1 MLLKIIFICDI
12 LIKNI
17 SGDKKVFKKDKDF
30 CDKTNFESSQ
40 YLHINS
46 CGKQNHNGNG
56 YPLLRSGGR
65 VDFHL
70 LYITQGEGV
79 LLEDDNEIILE
90 QGQIKIYK
98 PYEKQH
104 YRFSP
109 PFTQSYWLHFAG
121 IGSEEIMQKLNL
133 WIKSIYNIGM
143 NENIIRLFDDIIRET
158 TLKEHC
164 YQSICEG
171 KLLELLGYIS
181 RIASSEQGINSSDKS
196 GLIYSAIEQM
206 REDPLKK
213 TDTEKMAA
221 MLGLS
226 RGRFEHLFKEVTGL
240 PPHKYQTKLRL
251 DRSRYLLKNTQL
263 NISEIAFMTGFSD
276 PLYFSRIF
284 KKTFGCPP
292 IKYRASKERI

>member
-1 MLLKIIFICDI
+1 MFEKE
-12 LIKNI
+12 KN
-17 SGDKKVFKKDKDF
+17 FH
-30 CDKTNFESSQ
+30 DKTNFKSTK

-46 CGKQNHNGNG
+46 CGKQNHNGNE

-65 VDFHL
+65 VDFHI
-70 LYITQGEGV
+70 LYIAQGKGV
-79 LLEDDNEIILE
+79 LIKDDNEIILE

-98 PYEKQH
+98 PYERQH
-104 YRFSP
+104 YRFCP

-121 IGSEEIMQKLNL
+121 IGAEEIMQKLNL
-133 WIKSIYNIGM
+133 WVKSIYNIGR

-158 TLKEHC
+158 TLKNYC
-164 YQSICEG
+164 YQTVCEG

-181 RIASSEQGINSSDKS
+181 RITVSEQGINSSDKS
-196 GLIYSAIEQM
+196 ALIYNAIEQM
-206 REDPLKK
+206 REDLTKK
-213 TDTEKMAA
+213 YDAEKTAS

-226 RGRFEHLFKEVTGL
+226 RGRFEHLFKEVMGL
-240 PPHKYQTKLRL
+240 PPHRYQTKLRL

-284 KKTFGCPP
+284 KKTFGCSPT
-292 IKYRASKERI
+292 KYKESNE